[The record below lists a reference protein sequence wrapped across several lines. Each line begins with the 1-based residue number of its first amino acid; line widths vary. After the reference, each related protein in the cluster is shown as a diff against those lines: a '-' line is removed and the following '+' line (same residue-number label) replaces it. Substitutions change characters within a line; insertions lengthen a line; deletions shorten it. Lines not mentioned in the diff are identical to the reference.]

1 MSPTSQALAV
11 HEDADLMIMGGLA
24 KSIEAV
30 LLGAGL
36 NRIYNKVADIA
47 TVMVFIPF
55 LTFYNYYITKI
66 FLCQEKA
73 TLKG

>member
-1 MSPTSQALAV
+1 
-11 HEDADLMIMGGLA
+11 MIVTNIVKTM
-24 KSIEAV
+24 EAV
-30 LLGAGL
+30 LLVAGL
-36 NRIYNKVADIA
+36 NRTHDEVAGILA
-47 TVMVFIPF
+47 MVFIPF

>member
-1 MSPTSQALAV
+1 
-11 HEDADLMIMGGLA
+11 MIMGGLA

-30 LLGAGL
+30 LLVAGL
-36 NRIYNKVADIA
+36 DEVAGILA
-47 TVMVFIPF
+47 IILIPF

-73 TLKG
+73 TLKGWP